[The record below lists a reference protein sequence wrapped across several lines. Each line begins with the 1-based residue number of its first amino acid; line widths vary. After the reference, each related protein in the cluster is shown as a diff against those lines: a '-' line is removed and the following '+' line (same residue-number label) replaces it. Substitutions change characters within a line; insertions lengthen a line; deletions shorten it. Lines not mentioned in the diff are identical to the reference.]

1 MKQTSL
7 LPINLN
13 INMKLKNIRKV
24 WFFPISVVILY
35 LIIWTIDSA
44 KVMESFQSAINIFIK
59 IMPTLLLV
67 FALMALTNYF
77 IAPKTLANWL
87 NKKHGWLVAIVAGII
102 STGPIYMWYPMLQD
116 LQRHGVRNGLIATFL
131 YNRAIKPALLPLII
145 VYFGLAFTVVLTI
158 VMAIL
163 SVVQGWLVEKIIN

>member
-1 MKQTSL
+1 MKSL
-7 LPINLN
+7 
-13 INMKLKNIRKV
+13 KDIRKV
-24 WFFPISVVILY
+24 WYFPTAVA
-35 LIIWTIDSA
+35 IIYIITFIMDSTKA
-44 KVMESFQSAINIFIK
+44 VDSLQSTLNVFIK
-59 IMPTLLLV
+59 IIPTLLLV

-77 IAPKTLANWL
+77 IAPKKLANWL
-87 NKKHGWLVAIVAGII
+87 NKKHGWLVAIIAGII

-116 LQRHGVRNGLIATFL
+116 IQKHGVKNGIIATFL

-163 SVVQGWLVEKIIN
+163 SVVQGWLVEKIIA